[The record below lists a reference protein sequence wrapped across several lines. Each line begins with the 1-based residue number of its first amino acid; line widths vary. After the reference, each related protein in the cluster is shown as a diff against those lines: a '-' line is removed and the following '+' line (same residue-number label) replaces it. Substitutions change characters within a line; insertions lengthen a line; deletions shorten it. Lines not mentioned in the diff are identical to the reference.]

1 MTKIQFVNHNLLTR
15 QRQKLV
21 ELFDYFTRY
30 SSNSSKCGRVDCCFV
45 RELEG
50 SVVEASSPQWL
61 LLLKREEKKKK
72 KIQKKKI
79 QKKIQKRFE
88 WGCKTKWTF
97 TWIVCFSIYYS
108 QGSKRKYMNHC
119 QRFSEARVPPIH
131 LCSRI
136 PYQQDCLCSGHLTK
150 FGI

>member
-61 LLLKREEKKKK
+61 LLKREEKKEKNPEEDPK
-72 KIQKKKI
+72 KI
-79 QKKIQKRFE
+79 
-88 WGCKTKWTF
+88 
-97 TWIVCFSIYYS
+97 
-108 QGSKRKYMNHC
+108 
-119 QRFSEARVPPIH
+119 
-131 LCSRI
+131 
-136 PYQQDCLCSGHLTK
+136 
-150 FGI
+150 